1 MSIFS
6 TVADLV
12 SNRNKRSLVDIPY
25 GRHIQLSSDII
36 ISLTLP
42 VTCGEPFRERTQRH
56 LLNRTKSC
64 LHWKILKWLLRLY
77 LHIPNIL
84 SPSIRYDVLCS
95 SYINNILHSSF
106 WEDRHFRY
114 ALQMFFLKYCW
125 GRLGILS
132 HMSTSL
138 IYRPSQEKPL
148 LS

>member
-12 SNRNKRSLVDIPY
+12 SNRDKRSLVDIPH
-25 GRHIQLSSDII
+25 GTHIQLSSDII

-56 LLNRTKSC
+56 LLNRTKNC
-64 LHWKILKWLLRLY
+64 LRWKRLKWLLRLY
-77 LHIPNIL
+77 LHIPNTP
-84 SPSIRYDVLCS
+84 SPSIRYNVLCS

-106 WEDRHFRY
+106 WDDRHFRD
-114 ALQMFFLKYCW
+114 ALQMFFLKYCR

-138 IYRPSQEKPL
+138 KYRSSQQKPL